1 VLPSCTLFTVNP
13 LPLSLIVEGTTEK
26 VLKFIMLLLSFY
38 IKNICLNEQNVFL
51 NIAARSKLPYL
62 PGLKIMTVKIN
73 IIANVL
79 QQ

>member
-1 VLPSCTLFTVNP
+1 VLPSCALFTVNP

-26 VLKFIMLLLSFY
+26 VLKFIMPLLSFY
-38 IKNICLNEQNVFL
+38 IKGICLNEQNVFL
-51 NIAARSKLPYL
+51 NIAGRSKLAYL